1 MNLIKPTVVALAL
14 LFSNT
19 GLAQTVP
26 SGKNDLQMRQ
36 KSYEKAFNIVDIL
49 GGELILQKGNPNA
62 ALGGYLLVL
71 ERSNDTA
78 VASRAFDLALMLD
91 KQDVAM
97 IILKKWRTIEPVP
110 SAPQQQAIW
119 KLNLMQNKPEAWKNL
134 PEIFKSLS
142 EEEAAKAFYV
152 LTSYADTRGNQI
164 NNDYKVLTQVAAK
177 YPELP
182 EAALCLS
189 AYAVFA
195 QDKNGA
201 VKYLQQLARLA
212 PQPTMEAQ
220 FLLGIILKVKPDYLV
235 AFFEKT
241 PDKALGFDWRQ
252 YKVDALMAQDR
263 NEEALNTIKSLL
275 TETEISSA
283 LYLQAG
289 YLSQQLDKP
298 LAETTAYYEKAYQLG
313 GEASD
318 KAALLVGAL
327 AYDNKDY
334 DNAKKWFTKIKDA
347 RLLFDKNIFL
357 AWLSLEENKVNDAQR
372 YVDLITQEKNSG
384 NFFDRSDLDAV
395 QLAIWRQQNNHKKY
409 LGLIERMIKE
419 SKDETKQNLLIQ
431 DQAFY
436 LSDVMGQPE
445 KAIPILRSLLAKD
458 KENADYLNSLGY
470 SLLSIS
476 DHEQEAYEL
485 IKKAYD
491 KDTDS
496 AAINDSL
503 GWVLFKLNQP
513 EKSLPYLQFAFD
525 NLPNAEVAA
534 HLGEVLW
541 HLGRKDEARAIWEKG
556 MKEDA
561 KDRVL
566 LETRKRFGIK

>member
-1 MNLIKPTVVALAL
+1 MNLIKPTVIALAL

-19 GLAQTVP
+19 GLAQSVST
-26 SGKNDLQMRQ
+26 GKNDRQMRQ

-71 ERSNDTA
+71 ERSNDSA
-78 VASRAFDLALMLD
+78 VASRAFDLALMMD
-91 KQDVAM
+91 KQDVAL

-110 SAPQQQAIW
+110 SIEQQQAIW
-119 KLNLMQNKPEAWKNL
+119 KLNLLQNKPEAWKNL
-134 PEIFKSLS
+134 PDVFKNLDQ
-142 EEEAAKAFYV
+142 EEAARAFYV

-164 NNDYKVLTQVAAK
+164 KNDYKVLTQIATK
-177 YPELP
+177 YPDLP

-201 VKYLQQLARLA
+201 IKYLQQLAQLA
-212 PQPTMEAQ
+212 PQTTMETQ
-220 FLLGIILKVKPDYLV
+220 FLLGVILKVKPDYLV

-241 PDKALGFDWRQ
+241 PDKELGFDWRQ
-252 YKVDALMAQDR
+252 YKVDAFMAQNRD
-263 NEEALNTIKSLL
+263 EEALNTIKSLL
-275 TETEISSA
+275 TESETSSA

-298 LAETTAYYEKAYQLG
+298 LPETIGYYEKAYQLG
-313 GEASD
+313 GEPSD
-318 KAALLVGAL
+318 KAALLIGAL
-327 AYDNKDY
+327 TYDNKD
-334 DNAKKWFTKIKDA
+334 NETAKKWFSKIKDK
-347 RLLFDKNIFL
+347 RLSFDKNIFL
-357 AWLSLEENKVNDAQR
+357 AWLSIEENKINEAQHH
-372 YVDLITQEKNSG
+372 VDLIAQEKNPGS
-384 NFFDRSDLDAV
+384 FFDKSDLDAV

-409 LGLIERMIKE
+409 ISLIERMIKE
-419 SKDETKQNLLIQ
+419 TKDNKKQLLLIQ
-431 DQAFY
+431 DHAFY

-445 KAIPILRSLLAKD
+445 KAVPILRQLVEQD

-470 SLLSIS
+470 TLLSIS
-476 DHEQEAYEL
+476 GHEQEAYEL

-491 KDTDS
+491 KEKDS

-503 GWVLFKLNQP
+503 GWALFKLQQP
-513 EKSLPYLQFAFD
+513 EQALSYLQFAFD
-525 NLPNAEVAA
+525 HMPNAEVAA

-541 HLGRKDEARAIWEKG
+541 QLGRKGEARTIWEKG
-556 MKEDA
+556 MQENA